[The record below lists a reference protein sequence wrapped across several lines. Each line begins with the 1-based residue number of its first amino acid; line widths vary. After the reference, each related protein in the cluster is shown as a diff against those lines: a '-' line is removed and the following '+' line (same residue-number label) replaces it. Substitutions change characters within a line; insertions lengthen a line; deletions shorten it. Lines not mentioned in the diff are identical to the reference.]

1 MLLMAAMA
9 ATSEICE
16 RKLVMSSPSVPPL
29 TLPWRAKSFFAR
41 RMVFLCSRYQTES
54 AAVSTWPMTVATAA
68 PIMPQRK
75 TKRKIGSRIVLAMA
89 PTSVET
95 MAKRGLPSAR
105 RMGFMAWPNM

>member
-1 MLLMAAMA
+1 
-9 ATSEICE
+9 
-16 RKLVMSSPSVPPL
+16 
-29 TLPWRAKSFFAR
+29 
-41 RMVFLCSRYQTES
+41 
-54 AAVSTWPMTVATAA
+54 MTVATAA